1 MASWLIPALRAVL
14 PHVGT
19 IISAAS
25 PVFTKKRMGAA
36 ADQNALL
43 QEQIAELQGAVSQNA
58 SNIREL
64 AAELEG
70 TVLTMQAGLKRATIL
85 CVAALA
91 LSVVAL
97 GVALFVVLR

>member
-1 MASWLIPALRAVL
+1 MAAWLIPALRAVL

-58 SNIREL
+58 ANIKEL
-64 AAELEG
+64 AAELES
-70 TVLTMQAGLKRATIL
+70 TVLTTQASLKRATLL
-85 CVAALA
+85 CVAALG
-91 LSVVAL
+91 LSVIAL
-97 GVALFVVLR
+97 GAALFVVLR